1 MVVSDIICAGNVG
14 AGFVV
19 AAAVGSS
26 DDNGVVCK
34 GVVSGIIGSDD
45 ISFKFVAVD
54 FVGVGDAV
62 ADDVC
67 TVVSG
72 ADVVGSTVVNAV
84 NAVVDVAGF
93 VVGADAVVTE
103 VGGADVGDSGD
114 ACTDVVGS
122 VVVGPIVGSGV
133 VGPIV
138 GSGVVALIVG
148 SGVVVPIVSG
158 DVVNG
163 GDVDVDIAGSGAVC
177 QRGGAGGEGEVLV
190 SIIEAVAISLG
201 FSHSI
206 ASSFPK
212 QPVKATRKPLDSI
225 HTLHT

>member
-34 GVVSGIIGSDD
+34 GIVVSGIIGSDD

-67 TVVSG
+67 TGVFG
-72 ADVVGSTVVNAV
+72 DDVVGSTVVDAV
-84 NAVVDVAGF
+84 NAVVGVAGF

-114 ACTDVVGS
+114 AGTDV
-122 VVVGPIVGSGV
+122 VGSGV
-133 VGPIV
+133 VGRIV
-138 GSGVVALIVG
+138 GSGAVD
-148 SGVVVPIVSG
+148 PIVSG

-163 GDVDVDIAGSGAVC
+163 GDVVDIAGSGAVC
-177 QRGGAGGEGEVLV
+177 QRGGAGVEGEVLV
-190 SIIEAVAISLG
+190 SMIEAVAISLG

-206 ASSFPK
+206 ASSFHK